1 MTEQNRA
8 KYDAKVRRVTD
19 AIALKEPDRVPMKPS
34 PALFPMIDAGYT
46 VAECIYDKSLEKY
59 RKAIF
64 RYLEKYDPD
73 CGIGVGNNYP
83 GQGHLME
90 LQEPKNMRW
99 AGMPGNIIDENCIQQ
114 YIEYPFLLDDEFE
127 EFFGDRT
134 AWLLNKSLPRAS
146 TVTEPFANLKI
157 VSTHAGIRNI
167 AEAFSTPEMRKMIQ
181 RLWDIS
187 DAFKEFNEKAAKLAK
202 DVEEAGYPIFQG
214 GGAAV
219 PFDDYSDNLRGTL
232 NSLADLY
239 ERPEDV
245 ERYLDEVF
253 PQTLDRIRATKGK
266 NDGKHVFMAL
276 HKGMDG
282 FMSDEHYA
290 KFYWKHLQKIIETI
304 IEAGKVP
311 YIFTEGKY
319 NSRLEF
325 LKEVPKGKVFYHFES
340 VDMANAKKIL
350 GDTACI
356 SGGFPTSLLTF
367 GTKQEV
373 IDECKRLIDVCA
385 PGGGFIF
392 ETASGLDNVKTEN
405 VEAMFETV
413 REYGVYR

>member
-1 MTEQNRA
+1 MTEQNKA
-8 KYDAKVRRVTD
+8 KFDAKVRRVTD
-19 AIALKEPDRVPMKPS
+19 AIALREPDRVPMKPS
-34 PALFPMIDAGYT
+34 PAIFPMIDAGYT

-64 RYLEKYDPD
+64 RYLNKYDPD
-73 CGIGVGNNYP
+73 AGIGVGNNYP

-90 LQEPKNMRW
+90 LQSPKNMRW
-99 AGMPGNIIDENCIQQ
+99 AGMPGNVIDDNSIQQ
-114 YIEYPFLLDDEFE
+114 YIEYPFLLDE
-127 EFFGDRT
+127 EFDQFFSDRT
-134 AWLLNKSLPRAS
+134 AWLLNKSRPRSS
-146 TVTEPFANLKI
+146 TVTEPLANLKI
-157 VSTHAGIRNI
+157 ASTHAGIRSI
-167 AEAFSTPEMRKMIQ
+167 AEAFSTPEMRRMIQ
-181 RLWDIS
+181 RFWDIS
-187 DAFKEFNEKAAKLAK
+187 DAFAEFNEKAAQLAR
-202 DVEEAGYPIFQG
+202 DVEEEGYPIFQG

-245 ERYLDEVF
+245 QRYLDEVF
-253 PQTLDRIRATKGK
+253 PHTLERIRASKGK
-266 NDGKHVFMAL
+266 GDGKHIFMAL

-290 KFYWKHLQKIIETI
+290 EFYWKHLQKIIEAI
-304 IEAGKVP
+304 IEADKVP

-319 NSRLEF
+319 NTRLEF
-325 LKEVPKGKVFYHFES
+325 LKDVPKGKVLYHFET
-340 VDMANAKKIL
+340 VDMARAKKIL

-356 SGGFPTSLLTF
+356 AGGFPTPLLTF

-373 IDECKRLIDVCA
+373 IDECKRLIDICA

-405 VEAMFETV
+405 VEAMFQTV
-413 REYGVYR
+413 REYGVYH